1 MKAVLVCAMLL
12 TMLTGCGSRGWLPYA
27 REMGDTALLR
37 TMGLDGSGERLELT
51 VSTGSRSG
59 GQEALV
65 LSAFGESIPA
75 AALAVQSLGDSY
87 VYYGHVDQLLLG
99 EEVAVRGVGPVV
111 DYLAREAELGLGVQL
126 WAVRGGTAGQAIRT
140 AGSRGAPE
148 RLAQLNTDSE
158 LGAAN
163 ISRSAAELMTVLA
176 RGGSTYLP
184 ALELLNARE
193 GDGGGGGEQTLV
205 PNGYAILRQG
215 KLVCWVD
222 DETARGI
229 ELMEEQVFGQVAD
242 LTLSDGTRVSLTVD
256 KVRTGC
262 RPVFRDE
269 ELTGLDVMCTLS
281 ARVAQTGRRLN
292 ETDLE
297 QLQQHLERME
307 GERVVQALELGQY
320 WDADYL
326 GLERRAQMAR
336 PDRKSAVQEQWE
348 EVFRSLNIRVEVR
361 GTVERSLGMMDAG
374 G

>member
-1 MKAVLVCAMLL
+1 MKAVLVCAVLL
-12 TMLTGCGSRGWLPYA
+12 GMLTGCSGRNWLPYA

-37 TMGLDGSGERLELT
+37 TMGLDGGERVELT

-65 LSAFGESIPA
+65 LSAFGASIPA

-99 EEVAVRGVGPVV
+99 EEMAAQGVAPVM

-140 AGSRGAPE
+140 AGSQGVSE
-148 RLAQLNTDSE
+148 RLAQLDTDSE

-163 ISRSAAELMTVLA
+163 INRSAAELMTVLA

-184 ALELLNARE
+184 ALELLSARE
-193 GDGGGGGEQTLV
+193 GDGSEGGEQTLV

-222 DETARGI
+222 DDTARGI
-229 ELMEEQVFGQVAD
+229 ELMEGRAFGQVAD
-242 LTLSDGTRVSLTVD
+242 LTLLDGTKVSLTVD
-256 KVRTGC
+256 EVRTGC

-269 ELTGLDVMCTLS
+269 ELTGLDVTCALT

-292 ETDLE
+292 EGDLRH
-297 QLQQHLERME
+297 LKQHLERME
-307 GERVVQALELGQY
+307 GERMVQALELGQY

-336 PDRKSAVQEQWE
+336 PDREKAVEEQWAGS
-348 EVFRSLNIRVEVR
+348 FRSLDIRVEVN
-361 GTVERSLGMMDAG
+361 GTVERSYGMMDMG
-374 G
+374 R

>member
-1 MKAVLVCAMLL
+1 VI
-12 TMLTGCGSRGWLPYA
+12 RN
-27 REMGDTALLR
+27 
-37 TMGLDGSGERLELT
+37 
-51 VSTGSRSG
+51 
-59 GQEALV
+59 
-65 LSAFGESIPA
+65 
-75 AALAVQSLGDSY
+75 LGIFA
-87 VYYGHVDQLLLG
+87 HVDAGKTTLSEQLLSH
-99 EEVAVRGVGPVV
+99 
-111 DYLAREAELGLGVQL
+111 
-126 WAVRGGTAGQAIRT
+126 AGAIRT
-140 AGSRGAPE
+140 AGSQGVSE

-193 GDGGGGGEQTLV
+193 GDGGQSGEQTLV

-307 GERVVQALELGQY
+307 GERMVQALELGQY

-348 EVFRSLNIRVEVR
+348 EAFRSLNIRVEVH

>member
-1 MKAVLVCAMLL
+1 
-12 TMLTGCGSRGWLPYA
+12 
-27 REMGDTALLR
+27 
-37 TMGLDGSGERLELT
+37 
-51 VSTGSRSG
+51 
-59 GQEALV
+59 
-65 LSAFGESIPA
+65 
-75 AALAVQSLGDSY
+75 
-87 VYYGHVDQLLLG
+87 
-99 EEVAVRGVGPVV
+99 
-111 DYLAREAELGLGVQL
+111 
-126 WAVRGGTAGQAIRT
+126 
-140 AGSRGAPE
+140 
-148 RLAQLNTDSE
+148 
-158 LGAAN
+158 
-163 ISRSAAELMTVLA
+163 MTVLA

-348 EVFRSLNIRVEVR
+348 EAFRSLNIRVEVR

>member
-140 AGSRGAPE
+140 AGSRGVPE

-193 GDGGGGGEQTLV
+193 GDGGQSGEQTLV

-262 RPVFRDE
+262 RPVFRGE

-307 GERVVQALELGQY
+307 GERMVQALELGQY

-336 PDRKSAVQEQWE
+336 PDRKSAVQDQWE
-348 EVFRSLNIRVEVR
+348 EAFRSLDIRVEVR

-374 G
+374 R

>member
-1 MKAVLVCAMLL
+1 MKLVLVCVVLL
-12 TMLTGCGSRGWLPYA
+12 GTLTGCGSRSWLPYA

-37 TMGLDGSGERLELT
+37 TMGLDGGGERIELT

-59 GQEALV
+59 GQGALV
-65 LSAFGESIPA
+65 LSAFGTSVPA

-99 EEVAVRGVGPVV
+99 EELLLGGVAPVV

-140 AGSRGAPE
+140 AGGQGVPE

-184 ALELLNARE
+184 ALELLSARE
-193 GDGGGGGEQTLV
+193 GDGNEGGERTLV

-222 DETARGI
+222 DDTARGI
-229 ELMEEQVFGQVAD
+229 ELMEGQAFGQVAD
-242 LTLSDGTRVSLTVD
+242 LTLPDGTEVALVVD
-256 KVRTGC
+256 EVRTRC
-262 RPVFRDE
+262 RPVFQGE
-269 ELTGLDVMCTLS
+269 ELTGLDVMCDLT

-292 ETDLE
+292 EDDLR

-307 GERVVQALELGQY
+307 GERMVQALELGQY
-320 WDADYL
+320 WDADFL
-326 GLERRAQMAR
+326 GLERRVQMTR
-336 PDRKSAVQEQWE
+336 PDRKNAVREQWGE
-348 EVFRSLNIRVEVR
+348 AFRSLNIRVDVR
-361 GTVERSLGMMDAG
+361 GTVERSFGMMDEG
-374 G
+374 K

>member
-1 MKAVLVCAMLL
+1 MKVVLVCAVLL
-12 TMLTGCGSRGWLPYA
+12 GALTGCSGRSWLPYA

-37 TMGLDGSGERLELT
+37 TMGLDGGGERVELT
-51 VSTGSRSG
+51 VSTGGRSN

-65 LSAFGESIPA
+65 LSAFGDSVPA
-75 AALAVQSLGDSY
+75 AALAAQSLGNSY

-140 AGSRGAPE
+140 AGGQGVPE
-148 RLAQLNTDSE
+148 RLAQLNTDGE

-193 GDGGGGGEQTLV
+193 GDGGEGGEQTLV
-205 PNGYAILRQG
+205 PDGYAILRQG

-222 DETARGI
+222 DDTARGI
-229 ELMEEQVFGQVAD
+229 ELMEEQAFGQVAD
-242 LTLSDGTRVSLTVD
+242 LTLTDGAEVSLTVEG
-256 KVRTGC
+256 VHTGC
-262 RPVFRDE
+262 RPVFRGE
-269 ELTGLDVMCTLS
+269 ELVGLDVTCALS

-292 ETDLE
+292 EDDL
-297 QLQQHLERME
+297 QVLQQHLERME
-307 GERVVQALELGQY
+307 GERMVQALELGQY

-336 PDRKSAVQEQWE
+336 PDRKQAVQEQWE
-348 EVFRSLNIRVEVR
+348 GVFRSLDIRVEVR
-361 GTVERSLGMMDAG
+361 GTVKRSFGMMGAG
-374 G
+374 R

>member
-99 EEVAVRGVGPVV
+99 EGVAVRGVGPVV

-140 AGSRGAPE
+140 AGSRGVPE

-193 GDGGGGGEQTLV
+193 GDGGQSGEQTLV

-307 GERVVQALELGQY
+307 GERMVQALELGQY

-348 EVFRSLNIRVEVR
+348 EAFRSLNIRVEVH